1 MAESHATRQPSRRAL
16 DKCTGWLLALDGCC
30 STLDTVLGWSARWL
44 GWLVNSA
51 QKHIRALFTA
61 LHTPH
66 NPLHMHA
73 AASCLQLVLAALST
87 AAPTISPDLR
97 AHAVPDKAC

>member
-1 MAESHATRQPSRRAL
+1 MAESHATRQRSRRAL
-16 DKCTGWLLALDGCC
+16 DKCTGWLRALDGCC
-30 STLDTVLGWSARWL
+30 STLDTVLGWSARRL

-51 QKHIRALFTA
+51 QKHITALFTA

-66 NPLHMHA
+66 SPLHA

-87 AAPTISPDLR
+87 AAPTTGPDLR